1 MSKGKAIIVSEAV
14 SELGGT
20 AFKVDDEGAVTYLDG
35 NAAEPSQSDID
46 AKVALE
52 EVLEARRNAYASI
65 EDQLDQQYHDL
76 VDDTTTWKDA
86 VAKVKSDNPKP

>member
-1 MSKGKAIIVSEAV
+1 MDAVEIKAKVL
-14 SELGGT
+14 SELGATQFAIRNG
-20 AFKVDDEGAVTYLDG
+20 VVEYLDG
-35 NAAEPSQSDID
+35 NAVEPSQSDID
-46 AKVALE
+46 AKIALE

-86 VAKVKSDNPKP
+86 IAKVKSDHPKP

>member
-1 MSKGKAIIVSEAV
+1 MDAVDIKARAL
-14 SELGGT
+14 SELGATQFAIRNG
-20 AFKVDDEGAVTYLDG
+20 VVEYLDG
-35 NAAEPSQSDID
+35 NAVEPSQSDID

-86 VAKVKSDNPKP
+86 IAKVKSDHPKP

>member
-1 MSKGKAIIVSEAV
+1 MDAVEIKAKVL
-14 SELGGT
+14 SELGATQFAIRNG
-20 AFKVDDEGAVTYLDG
+20 VVEYLDG
-35 NAAEPSQSDID
+35 NAVEPSQSDID

>member
-1 MSKGKAIIVSEAV
+1 MDAVEIKAKVL
-14 SELGGT
+14 SELGATQFAIRNG
-20 AFKVDDEGAVTYLDG
+20 VVEYLDG
-35 NAAEPSQSDID
+35 NAVEPRQSDID

-86 VAKVKSDNPKP
+86 IAKVKSDHPKP

>member
-1 MSKGKAIIVSEAV
+1 MVDNVGIKARALSK
-14 SELGGT
+14 LGAT
-20 AFKVDDEGAVTYLDG
+20 AYQVKPDLTVVYYEG
-35 NAAEPSQSDID
+35 NAVEPSESDITD
-46 AKVALE
+46 KIALE

-86 VAKVKSDNPKP
+86 VAKVKADNPKP

>member
-1 MSKGKAIIVSEAV
+1 MDAVEIKAKVL
-14 SELGGT
+14 SELGATQFAIRNG
-20 AFKVDDEGAVTYLDG
+20 VVEYLDG
-35 NAAEPSQSDID
+35 NAVEPSQSDID

-86 VAKVKSDNPKP
+86 IAKVKSDHPKP

>member
-1 MSKGKAIIVSEAV
+1 MDSVQIISKAV
-14 SELGGT
+14 RELGGT
-20 AFKVDDEGAVTYLDG
+20 AYNVSPDGVVTYKDG

>member
-1 MSKGKAIIVSEAV
+1 MDAVEIKAKVL
-14 SELGGT
+14 SELGATQFAIRNG
-20 AFKVDDEGAVTYLDG
+20 VVEYLDG
-35 NAAEPSQSDID
+35 NAVEPSQSDID

-65 EDQLDQQYHDL
+65 GDQLDQQYHDL

-86 VAKVKSDNPKP
+86 IAKVKSDHPKP

>member
-1 MSKGKAIIVSEAV
+1 MVDNVDIKSRALSQ
-14 SELGGT
+14 LGAT
-20 AFKVDDEGAVTYLDG
+20 RYTVKPDLTVVYKEG
-35 NAAEPSQSDID
+35 NAVEPSESDITD
-46 AKVALE
+46 KIALE
-52 EVLEARRNAYASI
+52 SVLEARRNAYASI

>member
-1 MSKGKAIIVSEAV
+1 MDAVEIKAKVL
-14 SELGGT
+14 SELGATQFAIRNG
-20 AFKVDDEGAVTYLDG
+20 VVEYLDG
-35 NAAEPSQSDID
+35 NAVEPSQSDID

-65 EDQLDQQYHDL
+65 GDQLDQQYHDL

-86 VAKVKSDNPKP
+86 VAKVKSDHPKP